1 MSFSPQILQQ
11 VQDSVVPSPILVVP
25 IKPLVIDTNTAKEK
39 TTAKTKKENQS
50 TKNTTPKNTAEKAIN
65 KLQPV
70 AEIKKDTAV
79 ISTKADILSNI
90 AETDTSFSI
99 NSDSV
104 SINTETIIEDT
115 IVPVNYRPSIFL
127 GHELQSSYLAPKERR
142 QTNSDWILGI
152 IVLITLLLL
161 LNKILNPRKWS
172 QQLKIIF
179 SGRAFERQIR
189 DAKDFRSP
197 FLFMQFI
204 ASSLTITLFIY
215 QLFYNKSISYI
226 EESEYAL
233 FLKILASIIGLLI
246 IFFIS
251 QKIAGFIVE
260 KGKVVSEYL
269 LSTLLLFNITG
280 TLLLPL
286 SIGLQYAHKIPTNII
301 LNTGI
306 AFLGFAFLFKLYKGL
321 TIASSYNSLHLFY
334 LFLYI
339 CTLEILP
346 IAIAV
351 KFISENL

>member
-11 VQDSVVPSPILVVP
+11 VQDSVAPSPILVIP
-25 IKPLVIDTNTAKEK
+25 IKPVVTDTNSAKEK

-50 TKNTTPKNTAEKAIN
+50 VKNTAPKNTTEKNIAKT
-65 KLQPV
+65 QPPV
-70 AEIKKDTAV
+70 EIKKDTVTAV
-79 ISTKADILSNI
+79 TPSDTLANLAENDTTSNFI
-90 AETDTSFSI
+90 A
-99 NSDSV
+99 DSV
-104 SINTETIIEDT
+104 SGFSETIIKDT
-115 IVPVNYRPSIFL
+115 LVPVQYRTSLFA
-127 GHELQSSYLAPKERR
+127 GHELQSNYIEPKERE
-142 QTNSDWILGI
+142 QKSNDWILGTI
-152 IVLITLLLL
+152 LLITLLLL
-161 LNKILNPRKWS
+161 LNKVLNPRKWS

-179 SGRAFERQIR
+179 SGRAFEQQLR
-189 DAKDFRSP
+189 DEKDFRSP
-197 FLFMQFI
+197 FLFLQFI

-215 QLFYNKSISYI
+215 QLFYNKAINYT
-226 EESEYAL
+226 EESEYYL
-233 FLKILASIIGLLI
+233 YLKILLAVIGLLI
-246 IFFIS
+246 IYFIS

-286 SIGLQYAHKIPTNII
+286 SIGLEYAHDIPTNII

-346 IAIAV
+346 VAIAV